1 MAKKNFYAVKA
12 GRRTGIFSTWAEC
25 REQVD
30 GFAGALFQGFAT
42 RDEAEAFLGGEL
54 SEALSGGNDLGADNP
69 ATDNPDGAAGC
80 ADTSGKQREETLAAS
95 IVWDAAP
102 DEAVAY
108 VDGSYNVESG
118 AYGCGVVFFYRGE
131 ELHISR
137 TGGRP
142 ELASMRN
149 VAGEIMGA
157 RIAMEEAVS
166 REAKKLTIWHDY
178 QGVASW
184 CLGEWKTNREGTADY
199 KAYYDS
205 LRDRLDIRF
214 QKVQGH
220 SGDAGNDLADLL
232 AKRAVLKA

>member
-42 RDEAEAFLGGEL
+42 RDEAEAFL
-54 SEALSGGNDLGADNP
+54 A
-69 ATDNPDGAAGC
+69 GAAGC
-80 ADTSGKQREETLAAS
+80 TDTSGKQREETLAAS

-166 REAKKLTIWHDY
+166 RGAKTLTIWHDY

-232 AKRAVLKA
+232 AKRAVLKS